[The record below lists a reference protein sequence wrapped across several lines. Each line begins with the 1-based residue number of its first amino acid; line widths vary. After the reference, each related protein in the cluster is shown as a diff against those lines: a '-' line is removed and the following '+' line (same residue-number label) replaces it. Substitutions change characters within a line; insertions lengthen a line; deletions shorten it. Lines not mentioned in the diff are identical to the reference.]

1 MGLRRPGDIAG
12 PFSLNRI
19 AASKET
25 ARNFASMTTKSEKVE
40 PRLSRT
46 SLLALM
52 IFMLVPIVALF
63 EVWPL
68 SSGLTSGLT
77 LLFVGIF
84 LGTTVGTKRDCILQ
98 YNAGVYFFA
107 AIVGGLA
114 MSVLSGNYALDAT
127 WRWYLISL
135 IACLFTLV
143 AASELKA
150 CNPKRFHNVLSRY
163 LWLGCLI
170 YGILSILKYYGVL
183 SLVIPNVEPSG
194 TRLTGLW
201 SQSNLT
207 TTMCWL
213 GVLAGAV
220 SISGRHRKLWFGSLL
235 VFGWTLACAAS
246 RMSWLMTAGL
256 LLLIFV
262 SRLPRFRTAD
272 AEASSRSLL
281 KGVILVF
288 ILLFLVPPINQ
299 LIRDA
304 LVSIEVLEQGKAVS
318 LAERDTFKESARLTE
333 LSKVIASV
341 SESSWKELLVG
352 VGPGNYPDFSYR
364 ADMSLPPE
372 GLVAGTWSHSH
383 NVFTMVFVELG
394 LFGLVT
400 LIALVASVAIVALKP
415 VMDLPRFFSI
425 GGIGLIFIH
434 SNLEF
439 PLWYLWFL
447 ILFCLFLTNLFEI
460 RKYRGD
466 SKWLKPGI
474 GVSGLIMIG
483 ALLINTGSQYV
494 QIVQVA
500 MDSRR
505 DRDDFQTLA
514 ILANDSLMGP
524 YAILRKYRDFAPES
538 SSIDWQLREVKR
550 MKAWQPTDL
559 VVLRE
564 FSLLVLKQDVEG
576 ACIVAGE
583 AAYRYPHSAP
593 IMLDHSLIAGSLSPG
608 EITRLLNCIEDGLA
622 PRGETIS
629 SMQQKNKSRLAN

>member
-1 MGLRRPGDIAG
+1 M
-12 PFSLNRI
+12 
-19 AASKET
+19 
-25 ARNFASMTTKSEKVE
+25 M
-40 PRLSRT
+40 
-46 SLLALM
+46 
-52 IFMLVPIVALF
+52 FMLVPIVALF

-84 LGTTVGTKRDCILQ
+84 LGTTVGTKRDRILQ

-114 MSVLSGNYALDAT
+114 ISVLGGSYALDAT
-127 WRWYLISL
+127 WRWYLIAL

-163 LWLGCLI
+163 LWLGCLA
-170 YGILSILKYYGVL
+170 YGILSILKYYGFL

-194 TRLTGLW
+194 GRLTGLW

-213 GVLAGAV
+213 GVLAGSV
-220 SISGRHRKLWFGSLL
+220 SLSDRQRKLWYVSLL

-256 LLLIFV
+256 FLLIFV
-262 SRLPRFRTAD
+262 SRLPRFRTAE
-272 AEASSRSLL
+272 AEASGRSLF

-318 LAERDTFKESARLTE
+318 LAERDAFQENARLTE
-333 LSKVIASV
+333 LSKVMDSV
-341 SESSWKELLVG
+341 RDFSWKEWLVG
-352 VGPGNYPDFSYR
+352 VGPGNYSDFSYR
-364 ADMSLPPE
+364 ADMSIPPE

-383 NVFTMVFVELG
+383 NVFTMVFVE
-394 LFGLVT
+394 FGLVGLLI
-400 LIALVASVAIVALKP
+400 LIALVASIAIVALKP
-415 VMDLPRFFSI
+415 AMDLSRFFSI
-425 GGIGLIFIH
+425 GGIGILFIH

-447 ILFCLFLTNLFEI
+447 SLFCLFLTNLFEV
-460 RKYRGD
+460 RQYRGD

-474 GVSGLIMIG
+474 GIAGLIMIG
-483 ALLINTGSQYV
+483 ALLINTGSQYI

-538 SSIDWQLREVKR
+538 SSIEWQLREAKR

-564 FSLLVLKQDVEG
+564 FSLLVLKQDLQE
-576 ACIVAGE
+576 ACIVAE
-583 AAYRYPHSAP
+583 KVAYRYPHSAP
-593 IMLDHSLIAGSLSPG
+593 IMLDHALIAGSLSPS
-608 EITRLLNCIEDGLA
+608 EITRILNCIEEGLA
-622 PRGETIS
+622 PRGETVV
-629 SMQQKNKSRLAN
+629 SMQQKNKSKLAN

>member
-1 MGLRRPGDIAG
+1 
-12 PFSLNRI
+12 
-19 AASKET
+19 
-25 ARNFASMTTKSEKVE
+25 
-40 PRLSRT
+40 
-46 SLLALM
+46 
-52 IFMLVPIVALF
+52 
-63 EVWPL
+63 
-68 SSGLTSGLT
+68 
-77 LLFVGIF
+77 
-84 LGTTVGTKRDCILQ
+84 
-98 YNAGVYFFA
+98 
-107 AIVGGLA
+107 
-114 MSVLSGNYALDAT
+114 
-127 WRWYLISL
+127 
-135 IACLFTLV
+135 
-143 AASELKA
+143 
-150 CNPKRFHNVLSRY
+150 
-163 LWLGCLI
+163 
-170 YGILSILKYYGVL
+170 
-183 SLVIPNVEPSG
+183 
-194 TRLTGLW
+194 
-201 SQSNLT
+201 
-207 TTMCWL
+207 
-213 GVLAGAV
+213 
-220 SISGRHRKLWFGSLL
+220 
-235 VFGWTLACAAS
+235 
-246 RMSWLMTAGL
+246 MTAGL

-272 AEASSRSLL
+272 TEASSRSLF

-333 LSKVIASV
+333 LSKVMASV
-341 SESSWKELLVG
+341 IDSSWKELLVG
-352 VGPGNYPDFSYR
+352 VGPGNYANFSYR

-460 RKYRGD
+460 RQYRGD

>member
-1 MGLRRPGDIAG
+1 
-12 PFSLNRI
+12 
-19 AASKET
+19 
-25 ARNFASMTTKSEKVE
+25 MTTKPEKVE

-52 IFMLVPIVALF
+52 MFMLVPIVALF

-84 LGTTVGTKRDCILQ
+84 LGTTVGTKRDRILQ

-114 MSVLSGNYALDAT
+114 ISVLGGSYALDAT
-127 WRWYLISL
+127 WRWYLIAL

-163 LWLGCLI
+163 LWLGCLA
-170 YGILSILKYYGVL
+170 YGILSILKYYGFL

-194 TRLTGLW
+194 GRLTGLW

-213 GVLAGAV
+213 GVLAGSV
-220 SISGRHRKLWFGSLL
+220 SLSDRQRKLWYVSLL

-256 LLLIFV
+256 FLLIFV
-262 SRLPRFRTAD
+262 SRLPRFRTAE
-272 AEASSRSLL
+272 AEASGRSLF

-318 LAERDTFKESARLTE
+318 LAERDAFQENARLTE
-333 LSKVIASV
+333 LSKVMDSV
-341 SESSWKELLVG
+341 RDFSWKEWLVG
-352 VGPGNYPDFSYR
+352 VGPGNYSDFSYR
-364 ADMSLPPE
+364 ADMSIPPE

-383 NVFTMVFVELG
+383 NVFTMVFVE
-394 LFGLVT
+394 FGLVGLLI
-400 LIALVASVAIVALKP
+400 LIALVASIAIVALKP
-415 VMDLPRFFSI
+415 AMDLSRFFSI
-425 GGIGLIFIH
+425 GGIGILFIH

-447 ILFCLFLTNLFEI
+447 SLFCLFLTNLFEV
-460 RKYRGD
+460 RQYRGD

-474 GVSGLIMIG
+474 GIAGLIMIG
-483 ALLINTGSQYV
+483 ALLINTGSQYI

-538 SSIDWQLREVKR
+538 SSIEWQLREAKR

-564 FSLLVLKQDVEG
+564 FSLLVLKQDLQE
-576 ACIVAGE
+576 ACIVAE
-583 AAYRYPHSAP
+583 KVAYRYPHSAP
-593 IMLDHSLIAGSLSPG
+593 IMLDHALIAGSLSPS
-608 EITRLLNCIEDGLA
+608 EITRILNCIEEGLA
-622 PRGETIS
+622 PRGETVV
-629 SMQQKNKSRLAN
+629 SMQQKNKSKLAN

>member
-1 MGLRRPGDIAG
+1 
-12 PFSLNRI
+12 
-19 AASKET
+19 
-25 ARNFASMTTKSEKVE
+25 MTTKSEKVE
-40 PRLSRT
+40 LRLSRAT
-46 SLLALM
+46 LLALM
-52 IFMLVPIVALF
+52 IFMLVPMAALL
-63 EVWPL
+63 EVWPFP
-68 SSGLTSGLT
+68 SGLTFGLT
-77 LLFVGIF
+77 LLFVGVF
-84 LGTTVGTKRDCILQ
+84 FGTAVGIKRDRIFQ
-98 YNAGVYFFA
+98 YNAGVFFFV

-114 MSVLSGNYALDAT
+114 ISVLSGSYTIDAT

-143 AASELKA
+143 AASELKG

-163 LWLGCLI
+163 LWLGCLT
-170 YGILSILKYYGVL
+170 YGILSILKYYGFL
-183 SLVIPNVEPSG
+183 SFFIPNVEPSG
-194 TRLTGLW
+194 SRLTGLW

-213 GVLAGAV
+213 GILAGAV
-220 SISGRHRKLWFGSLL
+220 SISGRHRTLWLGSLL

-262 SRLPRFRTAD
+262 SRLPRFRTAE
-272 AEASSRSLL
+272 AEASSRSLF

-318 LAERDTFKESARLTE
+318 LAERDTFKENARLTE
-333 LSKVIASV
+333 LSKVMV
-341 SESSWKELLVG
+341 SARDFSSKEWLVG
-352 VGPGNYPDFSYR
+352 VGPGNYPNFSYR
-364 ADMSLPPE
+364 ADMSMPPE

-383 NVFTMVFVELG
+383 NVFTMVFVEFG

-400 LIALVASVAIVALKP
+400 LIALVASVAVVGFKP
-415 VMDLPRFFSI
+415 SMNLSRFFSI
-425 GGIGLIFIH
+425 GGIGLLFIH

-447 ILFCLFLTNLFEI
+447 ILFCLFLTNLFEV
-460 RKYRGD
+460 RQYRGD

-474 GVSGLIMIG
+474 GIAGLVMIG
-483 ALLINTGSQYV
+483 GLLINTGSQYL

-505 DRDDFQTLA
+505 DRDDFQKLA

-524 YAILRKYRDFAPES
+524 YAVLRKYRDFAPES
-538 SSIDWQLREVKR
+538 SNIEWQLREAKR

-564 FSLLVLKQDVEG
+564 FSLLVLKQDVKA

-583 AAYRYPHSAP
+583 VAYRYPYSAP
-593 IMLDHSLIAGSLSPG
+593 IMLDHALIADSLSPS

-629 SMQQKNKSRLAN
+629 SMQQKTKSKLTN